1 MSECFPNFVKGDTLE
16 TREGLQEAE
25 FNKALQAGGFQRER
39 DRRVDAPA
47 KELRRL
53 NGPTV
58 ITTPHLSSKNGK
70 VKK

>member
-25 FNKALQAGGFQRER
+25 FNKALQAGGVQRER

-47 KELRRL
+47 KELR
-53 NGPTV
+53 PTKW
-58 ITTPHLSSKNGK
+58 TNSNLPRPTFEQEK
-70 VKK
+70 